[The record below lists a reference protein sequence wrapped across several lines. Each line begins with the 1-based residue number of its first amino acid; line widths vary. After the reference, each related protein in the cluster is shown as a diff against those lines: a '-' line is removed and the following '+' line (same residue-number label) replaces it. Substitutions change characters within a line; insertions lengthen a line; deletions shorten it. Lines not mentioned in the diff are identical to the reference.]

1 MSAVSKDKKISILKL
16 TKEAKLSTDDI
27 IDFLGK
33 EFPELE
39 NLTINTKL
47 DDEKVQRV
55 YKQFKKEFE
64 SKEKADSKIVKLTE
78 TTNVKFKDVEKKKEE
93 EEQERA
99 RQEELKIIE
108 EEKRK
113 QEETIRKG
121 LEDKRQEEEA
131 KRRAEEDKAMKERK
145 AKRTSE
151 NKEKSVQKSSRP
163 DRKPQR
169 PFDGKERPKHQP
181 SKERTG
187 QSPRSDSRER
197 PPRREGD
204 TRPPF
209 KKEGDRNKPD
219 RPAGTHKKSN
229 FVKVR
234 VDDNAGSRKPG
245 DRSKSPYKKLRTDKV
260 TPKDAT
266 QPVKPGKVF
275 GKDAPKKEDSAKEK
289 ARRPKVAKTGKL
301 REFTQ
306 KEIDDAIRETFSKIE
321 EQQKSSSSR
330 SVIRKKKKKER
341 LEKEII
347 DQEKSEQTKNVLK
360 VTEYIST
367 SELANLMNVEV
378 TELIKKCFSLGMM
391 VSINQRLEKDLII
404 LLADEMGYSIEFQ
417 TEYEED
423 IIEEEDDPA
432 LMQDRPPV
440 VTIMGHVDHGKTSL
454 LDRLRNTN
462 VVAGEAGGITQHIG
476 AYTVSLDGGKK
487 ITFLDTPGHEAFTS
501 MRARGGQAADMVVL
515 VVAADDSVMPQTVE
529 AINHAL
535 AANVPIIV
543 AINKIDKPDANPERI
558 KQQLSERNILVE
570 SWGGKFQSVEI
581 SAKQGLNLDELLEK
595 ILLEAELLQLKANPD
610 GNSRGIVLEAK
621 LDKGKGTVASL
632 LVTKGTLNVGDVFIC
647 GVYSGKIKA
656 MFDERENKIESAG
669 PSQAVQV
676 LGFDGM
682 PQAGDTFIEMDSE
695 RDAKEIATKRQQLK
709 REQDF
714 RQIKFIT
721 LDDISKQIQ
730 MGEQVELNII
740 LKADTDGSAE
750 ALADSLLKLATPEA
764 KVRVIHKAVGQISE
778 SDVILAE
785 ASNAIIIGFN
795 VRPNLNARK
804 LAESKNIDI
813 RLHNIIYNLIEE
825 IKHALEGLLA
835 PEIQEK
841 VTCTVEVRDVFKVPK
856 IGNIAG
862 CYVQEGKITRNTK
875 VRLLRDG
882 FVIFDGSISSLKR
895 IKDDVREVDQG
906 YECGIGLENF
916 NDIKV
921 GDIIEGYEKVEIKR
935 KLSSN

>member
-1 MSAVSKDKKISILKL
+1 MSAVITDKRISILKL
-16 TKEAKLSTDDI
+16 TKLAKLSTEDI
-27 IDFLGK
+27 IDFIKK
-33 EFPELE
+33 EYPEMD
-39 NLTINTKL
+39 NVTPNTKL
-47 DDEKVQRV
+47 DEEKLQKLS
-55 YKQFKKEFE
+55 KQFKKEFE
-64 SKEKADSKIVKLTE
+64 SKEKADGKIEKLTE
-78 TTNVKFKDVEKKKEE
+78 TTNVKFREVEKKKEE
-93 EEQERA
+93 EEREKA
-99 RQEELKIIE
+99 KLEELKKIE
-108 EEKRK
+108 EENRK
-113 QEETIRKG
+113 QAETIRKG
-121 LEDKRQEEEA
+121 IEDKRLEEEA
-131 KRRAEEDKAMKERK
+131 KRRAEEDKAMKERRSK
-145 AKRTSE
+145 KSGEKKKDSE
-151 NKEKSVQKSSRP
+151 QRPSRP
-163 DRKPQR
+163 DRKPPR
-169 PFDGKERPKHQP
+169 TFDGKEKPKQHF
-181 SKERTG
+181 SKDKPG
-187 QSPRSDSRER
+187 QAPRRDNRER
-197 PPRREGD
+197 PRREGD
-204 TRPPF
+204 SQPHF
-209 KKEGDRNKPD
+209 KKEGDRPKTV
-219 RPAGTHKKSN
+219 RPAGDHKKST
-229 FVKVR
+229 FVKVK
-234 VDDNAGSRKPG
+234 VDDNVGSRKPG
-245 DRSKSPYKKLRTDKV
+245 DRSKSPYKKLKTDRV
-260 TPKDAT
+260 PPKDTT
-266 QPVKPGKVF
+266 QPPKVGK
-275 GKDAPKKEDSAKEK
+275 KEIQKKEDLAKEK
-289 ARRPKVAKTGKL
+289 ARRQKTAKSGKL

-306 KEIDDAIRETFSKIE
+306 KEIDDAIRETFSKID
-321 EQQKSSSSR
+321 EQQKSASSR

-404 LLADEMGYSIEFQ
+404 LLADEMGYTIEFL

-476 AYTVSLDGGKK
+476 AYTVFLPNGKK
-487 ITFLDTPGHEAFTS
+487 VTFLDTPGHEAFTS
-501 MRARGGQAADMVVL
+501 MRARGGQAADLVVL
-515 VVAADDSVMPQTVE
+515 VVAADDNVMPQTVE

-543 AINKIDKPDANPERI
+543 AINKIDKPDSNPERI

-595 ILLEAELLQLKANPD
+595 ILLEAELLQLKANPE
-610 GNSRGIVLEAK
+610 GKSRGIVLEAK

-882 FVIFDGSISSLKR
+882 FVIFDGNISSLKR

-921 GDIIEGYEKVEIKR
+921 GDIIEGYEKIEIKR
-935 KLSSN
+935 KLSTN